1 MEKNEPEEIPDFGPE
16 MPPMD
21 EEGNMITEK
30 KIIAG
35 KVDDKSQSE
44 LKASIKKKGANSYY
58 YAHNYEG

>member
-1 MEKNEPEEIPDFGPE
+1 METTDTADIGPE

-21 EEGNMITEK
+21 EEGNMIKEQ
-30 KIIAG
+30 KIIGG

-58 YAHNYEG
+58 YAHNYDN